1 MTPKDK
7 SINVGKSAM
16 PGGARPV
23 FEAAEVTDP
32 DSDELEDP
40 SESEEDSER
49 EVVVGSKQTALAN
62 SWLSK
67 ATSAASNLSRPLT
80 ALLAATEIANRGCRS
95 SATIWRIADVIGF
108 SILDLNDK
116 TSLFKI

>member
-32 DSDELEDP
+32 ESDELEDP

-49 EVVVGSKQTALAN
+49 ER
-62 SWLSK
+62 SWL
-67 ATSAASNLSRPLT
+67 AAKRPP
-80 ALLAATEIANRGCRS
+80 
-95 SATIWRIADVIGF
+95 WP
-108 SILDLNDK
+108 ILDSHRQPANIQLVEAADGTISGN
-116 TSLFKI
+116 

>member
-23 FEAAEVTDP
+23 FEAAEVTNP

-49 EVVVGSKQTALAN
+49 EVVVGSKETALAN
-62 SWLSK
+62 S
-67 ATSAASNLSRPLT
+67 
-80 ALLAATEIANRGCRS
+80 
-95 SATIWRIADVIGF
+95 
-108 SILDLNDK
+108 
-116 TSLFKI
+116 

>member
-49 EVVVGSKQTALAN
+49 EVVVGSKETALAN
-62 SWLSK
+62 S
-67 ATSAASNLSRPLT
+67 
-80 ALLAATEIANRGCRS
+80 
-95 SATIWRIADVIGF
+95 
-108 SILDLNDK
+108 
-116 TSLFKI
+116 

>member
-23 FEAAEVTDP
+23 FEAAEVT

-95 SATIWRIADVIGF
+95 SATIWRIADVVGF
-108 SILDLNDK
+108 SILDSNDT
-116 TSLFKI
+116 TSLSKF